1 MGKETS
7 YPPGMNPKRIAALL
21 GSWALRMAV
30 VATAGLGLLTLL
42 GLLSPDF
49 WLADRAADL
58 RVQVALALAIL
69 GLALAITRHLAI
81 AAGASVLAVI
91 NLLLLWP
98 LLAPG
103 MPRVVPG
110 WWPSSW
116 LPAPA
121 MAAAEPFVPL
131 PHQSLEVFS
140 LNVWY
145 RNRDYRAVRDAVR
158 ATGPDVAVFLEVTP
172 RWARE
177 LALLR
182 DGWPH
187 QQWVRGEGHDG
198 VMILSRVPWR
208 AAHAVVLSGEGGA
221 EAVRVTLDLG
231 GQPVEVV
238 GAHLRWPVTPD
249 SARARAASLAG
260 LATLVRG
267 LPHPVVVVGDL
278 NLTPHDGAFA
288 RLLSAAGLA
297 NAAARSGLLTTWPAA
312 TGPVARRL
320 PGLQIDYCL
329 VSQGILTEA
338 LTVGP
343 WVGSDHRPVLARLSV
358 PLGFNAPAADRSTS
372 PP

>member
-1 MGKETS
+1 
-7 YPPGMNPKRIAALL
+7 
-21 GSWALRMAV
+21 
-30 VATAGLGLLTLL
+30 
-42 GLLSPDF
+42 
-49 WLADRAADL
+49 
-58 RVQVALALAIL
+58 
-69 GLALAITRHLAI
+69 
-81 AAGASVLAVI
+81 
-91 NLLLLWP
+91 
-98 LLAPG
+98 
-103 MPRVVPG
+103 
-110 WWPSSW
+110 
-116 LPAPA
+116 
-121 MAAAEPFVPL
+121 
-131 PHQSLEVFS
+131 
-140 LNVWY
+140 
-145 RNRDYRAVRDAVR
+145 
-158 ATGPDVAVFLEVTP
+158 
-172 RWARE
+172 
-177 LALLR
+177 
-182 DGWPH
+182 
-187 QQWVRGEGHDG
+187 
-198 VMILSRVPWR
+198 MILSRVPWR
-208 AAHAVVLSGEGGA
+208 AARAVVLSGEGGA

-278 NLTPHDGAFA
+278 NLTPHDGAFG

-320 PGLQIDYCL
+320 PGLQIDHCL

-372 PP
+372 RP